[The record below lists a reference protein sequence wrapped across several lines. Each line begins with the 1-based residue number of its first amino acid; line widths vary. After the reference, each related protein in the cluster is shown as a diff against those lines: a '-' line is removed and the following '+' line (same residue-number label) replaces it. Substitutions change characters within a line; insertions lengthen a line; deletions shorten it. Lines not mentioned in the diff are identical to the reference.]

1 MYRFVLILFVLNMSA
16 WSSRIKEVL
25 NLKHIH
31 FSSINET
38 LQNDSKPMTI
48 NVMPVALERWKN
60 KLFLVTPRFK
70 FDVPVTLSYINIT
83 SKIINIIS
91 IYRYYIHVKCLLDLN
106 VLFRYGNL

>member
-1 MYRFVLILFVLNMSA
+1 MSA
-16 WSSRIKEVL
+16 RSSRIKEVL

-31 FSSINET
+31 FSPSNMT
-38 LQNDSKPMTI
+38 LQNNSKPMSI

-70 FDVPVTLSYINIT
+70 FDVSVTLSYIDIT

-91 IYRYYIHVKCLLDLN
+91 IHTYYKHVKCLLGLN
-106 VLFRYGNL
+106 VLFRYGYL